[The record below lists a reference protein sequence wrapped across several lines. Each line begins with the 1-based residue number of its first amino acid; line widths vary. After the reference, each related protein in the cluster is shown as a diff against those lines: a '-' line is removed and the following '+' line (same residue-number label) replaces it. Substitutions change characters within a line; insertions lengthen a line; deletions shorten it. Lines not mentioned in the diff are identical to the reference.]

1 MSRPD
6 PAVATRSV
14 EDQIEAYIAG
24 QPGPK
29 RDALQALQRMVL
41 SIDPDSETWFLDGR
55 NEDGKIV
62 ANPNIGYGRR
72 TMRSSGGKSREFY
85 RIGLS
90 ANTSGISIYIM
101 GIDDRKYLAEAFGQR
116 LGRAKVTGYCIKI
129 KTLDD
134 IDLSVLEEAIRFG
147 LTSA

>member
-24 QPGPK
+24 QPRPK